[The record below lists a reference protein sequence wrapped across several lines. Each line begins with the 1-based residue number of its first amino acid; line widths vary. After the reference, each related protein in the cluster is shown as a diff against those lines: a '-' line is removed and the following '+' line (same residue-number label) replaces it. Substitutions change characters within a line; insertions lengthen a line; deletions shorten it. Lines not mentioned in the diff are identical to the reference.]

1 MKRIIAKEFLLLV
14 GCVVVVLLVA
24 LFGWARNAWLNHR
37 IDSIG
42 PQLETQVRT
51 LDSLSTTVNPKEYR
65 LIDLFDSASVRG
77 IRRFY
82 FDLPEICNGLDP
94 LSPFSRVYT
103 CALVDAA
110 QRTGHITTDLEKR
123 VRNPRVRFSTL
134 ADLAKAVRNKYPGSY
149 NDLDDRVLAL
159 KLVERYPLAF
169 PNLRDSATAANG
181 RHEVNSGPWT
191 KYSEDNPFTDA
202 WRYKLQPVAEDDS
215 DRSALL
221 KSLNSGSFRIPLQEL
236 ADSMDAARP
245 MPLPPASFNLALT
258 IQQEEQPHSELRRAF
273 DHLSSHGVLT
283 CTFEEVLYTL
293 QRKPVP
299 PTQVALA
306 AHEKQKAVVDGL
318 RNDENNIRASLWS
331 EAKQLAI
338 VKWAAI
344 ILLLL
349 VYPLRLLVLGTR
361 WAFRT
366 LRA

>member
-1 MKRIIAKEFLLLV
+1 MKRIVAKEFLLLL
-14 GCVVVVLLVA
+14 GCVVMILLVA

-42 PQLETQVRT
+42 PELETQVRT
-51 LDSLSTTVNPKEYR
+51 LDSLSTNVNPKEHR

-77 IRRFY
+77 IRRFC

-94 LSPFSRVYT
+94 LSPFSRAYT

-110 QRTGHITTDLEKR
+110 QRTGYITTDLERR

-149 NDLDDRVLAL
+149 NDIDDRVLAL
-159 KLVERYPLAF
+159 KLVEQYPLAF
-169 PNLRDSATAANG
+169 PNLRDSAIAANG

-202 WRYKLQPVAEDDS
+202 WRYKLQPVAEDYS

-245 MPLPPASFNLALT
+245 RPLPPASFNLALT
-258 IQQEEQPHSELRRAF
+258 IQQEEPPHTELRRAF

-299 PTQVALA
+299 PTQEAMDALA
-306 AHEKQKAVVDGL
+306 AQRATVDEL
-318 RNDENNIRASLWS
+318 RKEENDARTSLWS
-331 EAKQLAI
+331 GAKQWA
-338 VKWAAI
+338 VVRWAAI
-344 ILLLL
+344 VLLVL

-361 WAFRT
+361 WAVKT
-366 LRA
+366 LRV